1 MEEKMKK
8 LTFFMVLIL
17 TINAISVSAK
27 INVVTSTSDLKS
39 IAEYIGGDRVSV
51 TSIASGKSN
60 PHFVEVLPSYMVI
73 VSRADIYFK
82 VGLELDFWAAPIID
96 GSRNG
101 KLIIIDC
108 SQGVE
113 PMEKPTAKV
122 DASMGDVHPQG
133 NPHYW
138 LDPAN
143 ALIIAKNI
151 SKGLSQ
157 ADPEGTS
164 VYEGNLSGFESEL
177 KTKMEVWKRET
188 EPLNGMEIITYHN
201 SWPYF
206 SRAFGIKVVGFIEP
220 RPGIEP
226 TPAHTAELIELVKSR
241 GVKII
246 GKEPYFSD
254 RAPKVIARAT
264 GAVVVDLPPSVGGA
278 DGTTDYFSLID
289 TIINQLLRASHKR
302 S

>member
-1 MEEKMKK
+1 MRKFAFLLVSM
-8 LTFFMVLIL
+8 LSLS
-17 TINAISVSAK
+17 AISANAK
-27 INVVTSTSDLKS
+27 TNVVTSTSDLKS

-60 PHFVEVLPSYMVI
+60 PHFVEVLPSYMVT

-101 KLIIIDC
+101 KLIIVDC

-113 PMEKPTAKV
+113 PMEKPTVKV

-143 ALIIAKNI
+143 ALIIAANI

-157 ADPEGTS
+157 VDPAGTS
-164 VYEGNLSGFESEL
+164 IYEGNLSRFQSEL
-177 KTKMEVWKRET
+177 KAQMEAWRKEAQ
-188 EPLNGMEIITYHN
+188 PLGGIEIITYHN

-206 SRAFGIKVVGFIEP
+206 CRAFGLKVAGFIEP

-226 TPAHTAELIELVKSR
+226 TPRHTAELIELVKSR
-241 GVKII
+241 GIKII

-264 GAVVVDLPPSVGGA
+264 GAAVVDLPPSVGGA
-278 DGTTDYFSLID
+278 DGAGDYFSLID
-289 TIINQLLRASHKR
+289 TIIHKLLAASNR
-302 S
+302 GN